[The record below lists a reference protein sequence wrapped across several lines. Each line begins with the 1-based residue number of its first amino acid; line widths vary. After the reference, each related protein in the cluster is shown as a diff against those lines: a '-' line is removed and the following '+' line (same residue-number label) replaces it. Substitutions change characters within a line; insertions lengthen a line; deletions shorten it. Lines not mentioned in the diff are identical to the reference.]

1 MLLARDRI
9 AEQSLGAK
17 IGLTLAAAALIALGA
32 KVQVPFWPVPM
43 TLQTLAVLVIAAGLG
58 PRLGLAAMGAYMA
71 AGLAGLPVFAGS
83 PERGLGLAYLAG
95 PTTGFLIGMALSMI
109 VTGAL
114 AQGRGL
120 GMRAVAMLAGTV
132 AIYVPGLIW
141 LSGFVPSDR
150 LLAGGVAPFILG
162 DMVKIALGAL
172 ALQAVTR
179 RGCTRPPNDRDGAPC
194 GPRFAW

>member
-9 AEQSLGAK
+9 AGQSLAAK
-17 IGLTLAAAALIALGA
+17 VGLTLAAAALIALGA

-95 PTTGFLIGMALSMI
+95 PTTGFLIGMALSMV

-141 LSGFVPSDR
+141 LSAFVPGDQ
-150 LLAGGVAPFILG
+150 LLAVGAAPFILG

-179 RGCTRPPNDRDGAPC
+179 RG
-194 GPRFAW
+194 

>member
-58 PRLGLAAMGAYMA
+58 PRLGLAAMGTYMA

-141 LSGFVPSDR
+141 LSAFVPADR
-150 LLAGGVAPFILG
+150 LLAVGVAPFILG

-179 RGCTRPPNDRDGAPC
+179 RG
-194 GPRFAW
+194 

>member
-141 LSGFVPSDR
+141 LSAFVPADR
-150 LLAGGVAPFILG
+150 LLAVGVAP
-162 DMVKIALGAL
+162 
-172 ALQAVTR
+172 
-179 RGCTRPPNDRDGAPC
+179 
-194 GPRFAW
+194 

>member
-1 MLLARDRI
+1 MLLAQKQETSQGF
-9 AEQSLGAK
+9 ATK
-17 IGLTLAAAALIALGA
+17 FGLTLAAAALIALGA

-58 PRLGLAAMGAYMA
+58 PRLGLAAMGTYMA

-83 PERGLGLAYLAG
+83 PERGIGLAYLAG
-95 PTTGFLIGMALSMI
+95 PTTGFLIGMALAMV

-120 GMRAVAMLAGTV
+120 GLRALAMIAGTV

-141 LSGFVPSDR
+141 LSAFVPADR
-150 LLAGGVAPFILG
+150 LLAAGVAPFILG
-162 DMVKIALGAL
+162 DMVKIVLGTLLLEAG
-172 ALQAVTR
+172 R
-179 RGCTRPPNDRDGAPC
+179 RLRR
-194 GPRFAW
+194 

>member
-58 PRLGLAAMGAYMA
+58 PRLGLAAMGTYMA

-141 LSGFVPSDR
+141 LAAFVPADR
-150 LLAGGVAPFILG
+150 LLAVGVAPFILG

-179 RGCTRPPNDRDGAPC
+179 RG
-194 GPRFAW
+194 

>member
-141 LSGFVPSDR
+141 LSTFVPADR
-150 LLAGGVAPFILG
+150 LLAVGVAPFILG

-179 RGCTRPPNDRDGAPC
+179 RG
-194 GPRFAW
+194 

>member
-114 AQGRGL
+114 AQGGGL

-141 LSGFVPSDR
+141 LSAFVPADR
-150 LLAGGVAPFILG
+150 LLAVGVAPFILG

-179 RGCTRPPNDRDGAPC
+179 R
-194 GPRFAW
+194 

>member
-32 KVQVPFWPVPM
+32 RVQVPFWPVPM

-141 LSGFVPSDR
+141 LSAFVPADR
-150 LLAGGVAPFILG
+150 LLAVGVAPFILG

-179 RGCTRPPNDRDGAPC
+179 RG
-194 GPRFAW
+194 

>member
-9 AEQSLGAK
+9 AKQSLGAK

-141 LSGFVPSDR
+141 LSAFVPADR
-150 LLAGGVAPFILG
+150 LLAVGVAPFILG

-179 RGCTRPPNDRDGAPC
+179 RG
-194 GPRFAW
+194 

>member
-1 MLLARDRI
+1 MQIAQNPVAAQTLAGKT
-9 AEQSLGAK
+9 A
-17 IGLTLAAAALIALGA
+17 LTLAAAALIALGA

-95 PTTGFLIGMALSMI
+95 PTTGFLIGMALAMV

-114 AQGRGL
+114 ARGRGL
-120 GMRAVAMLAGTV
+120 GMGALSMIAGTV
-132 AIYVPGLIW
+132 AIYVPGVMW
-141 LSGFVPSDR
+141 LSAFVPADQ
-150 LLAGGVAPFILG
+150 LLAVGVAPFLLG
-162 DMVKIALGAL
+162 DIVKIVLGTL
-172 ALQAVTR
+172 ALQALR
-179 RGCTRPPNDRDGAPC
+179 R
-194 GPRFAW
+194 

>member
-58 PRLGLAAMGAYMA
+58 PRLGLAAMGAYMT

-141 LSGFVPSDR
+141 LSAFVPADR
-150 LLAGGVAPFILG
+150 LLAVGVAPFILG

-172 ALQAVTR
+172 ALQSVTR
-179 RGCTRPPNDRDGAPC
+179 RG
-194 GPRFAW
+194 

>member
-1 MLLARDRI
+1 MPLARDRI

-141 LSGFVPSDR
+141 LSAFVPADR
-150 LLAGGVAPFILG
+150 LLAVGVAPFILG

-179 RGCTRPPNDRDGAPC
+179 RG
-194 GPRFAW
+194 

>member
-132 AIYVPGLIW
+132 AIYTPGLIW
-141 LSGFVPSDR
+141 LSAFVPADR
-150 LLAGGVAPFILG
+150 LLAVGVAPFILG

-179 RGCTRPPNDRDGAPC
+179 RG
-194 GPRFAW
+194 

>member
-1 MLLARDRI
+1 MLLAKGNAATD
-9 AEQSLGAK
+9 SLTGKVA
-17 IGLTLAAAALIALGA
+17 ITLAAAVLIAIGA

-83 PERGLGLAYLAG
+83 PERGVGLAYLAG
-95 PTTGFLIGMALSMI
+95 PTTGFLIGMAVSMV

-120 GMRAVAMLAGTV
+120 AMRALAMTAGTV
-132 AIYVPGLIW
+132 AIYACGLIW
-141 LSGFVPSDR
+141 LSAFVPADR
-150 LLAGGVAPFILG
+150 LIAVGVMPFLLG
-162 DMVKIALGAL
+162 DFVKIGVGAML
-172 ALQAVTR
+172 IEAAGRLR
-179 RGCTRPPNDRDGAPC
+179 R
-194 GPRFAW
+194 

>member
-141 LSGFVPSDR
+141 LSAFVPADR
-150 LLAGGVAPFILG
+150 LLAVGVAPFILG

-179 RGCTRPPNDRDGAPC
+179 RG
-194 GPRFAW
+194 

>member
-141 LSGFVPSDR
+141 LAAFVPADR
-150 LLAGGVAPFILG
+150 LLAVGVAPFILG

-179 RGCTRPPNDRDGAPC
+179 RG
-194 GPRFAW
+194 

>member
-1 MLLARDRI
+1 MQLAQDRL
-9 AEQSLGAK
+9 AGHSLAAK
-17 IGLTLAAAALIALGA
+17 VGLTLAAAALIALGA

-95 PTTGFLIGMALSMI
+95 PTTGFLIGMALAMV

-120 GMRAVAMLAGTV
+120 GMRAVAMIAGTV
-132 AIYVPGLIW
+132 AIYLPGLLW
-141 LSGFVPSDR
+141 LSAFVPADR
-150 LLAGGVAPFILG
+150 LLAVGVAPFILG
-162 DMVKIALGAL
+162 DMVKIAVGAL
-172 ALQAVTR
+172 ALQAITR
-179 RGCTRPPNDRDGAPC
+179 RR
-194 GPRFAW
+194 

>member
-141 LSGFVPSDR
+141 LSDFVPADR
-150 LLAGGVAPFILG
+150 LLAVGVAPFILG

-179 RGCTRPPNDRDGAPC
+179 RG
-194 GPRFAW
+194 

>member
-1 MLLARDRI
+1 MLLSRDHI
-9 AEQSLGAK
+9 AGQSLAAK
-17 IGLTLAAAALIALGA
+17 VGLTLAAAALIALGA
-32 KVQVPFWPVPM
+32 KAQVPFWPVPM

-95 PTTGFLIGMALSMI
+95 PTTGFLIGMALSMV
-109 VTGAL
+109 VTGVL

-141 LSGFVPSDR
+141 LSAFVPADR
-150 LLAGGVAPFILG
+150 LLAVGVAPFILG

-172 ALQAVTR
+172 ALQAVAR
-179 RGCTRPPNDRDGAPC
+179 RG
-194 GPRFAW
+194 

>member
-1 MLLARDRI
+1 M
-9 AEQSLGAK
+9 QHAK
-17 IGLTLAAAALIALGA
+17 TLIDTRNPAMQIGLTLAAAALIALGA

-71 AGLAGLPVFAGS
+71 AGIAGLPVFAGS

-95 PTTGFLIGMALSMI
+95 PTTGFLIGMALAMV
-109 VTGAL
+109 VTGAM
-114 AQGRGL
+114 ARGRGL
-120 GMRAVAMLAGTV
+120 GMQALALIAGTI

-150 LLAGGVAPFILG
+150 LLAVGVAPFILG
-162 DMVKIALGAL
+162 DMVKIVLGTMV
-172 ALQAVTR
+172 LQAGQR
-179 RGCTRPPNDRDGAPC
+179 LRG
-194 GPRFAW
+194 

>member
-9 AEQSLGAK
+9 ARQSLAAK
-17 IGLTLAAAALIALGA
+17 VGLTLAAAALIALGA

-95 PTTGFLIGMALSMI
+95 PTTGFLIGMALSMV

-141 LSGFVPSDR
+141 LSAFVPGDQ
-150 LLAGGVAPFILG
+150 LLAVGVAPFILG

-179 RGCTRPPNDRDGAPC
+179 RG
-194 GPRFAW
+194 

>member
-1 MLLARDRI
+1 MQLAQDRL
-9 AEQSLGAK
+9 APHSLAAK
-17 IGLTLAAAALIALGA
+17 ASLTLAAAALIALGA

-95 PTTGFLIGMALSMI
+95 PTTGFLIGMALAMV

-120 GMRAVAMLAGTV
+120 GMRAVAMIAGTV

-141 LSGFVPSDR
+141 LSAFVPADR
-150 LLAGGVAPFILG
+150 LLAVGVAPFILG
-162 DMVKIALGAL
+162 DMVKIAVGAL
-172 ALQAVTR
+172 ALQAITR
-179 RGCTRPPNDRDGAPC
+179 RR
-194 GPRFAW
+194 

>member
-1 MLLARDRI
+1 MLLASDQPARH
-9 AEQSLGAK
+9 SLAFR

-32 KVQVPFWPVPM
+32 KAQVPFWPVPM

-95 PTTGFLIGMALSMI
+95 PTTGFLIGMALAML
-109 VTGAL
+109 VTGCL
-114 AQGRGL
+114 AQGRGF
-120 GMRAVAMLAGTV
+120 GMRALAMLAGTI

-141 LSGFVPSDR
+141 LSAFVPSDR
-150 LLAGGVAPFILG
+150 LLAVGVAPFLLG
-162 DMVKIALGAL
+162 DIVKIALGAL
-172 ALQAVTR
+172 LLEAGTR
-179 RGCTRPPNDRDGAPC
+179 LRR
-194 GPRFAW
+194 

>member
-43 TLQTLAVLVIAAGLG
+43 TLQTLAVLVIAAGPG
-58 PRLGLAAMGAYMA
+58 PAR
-71 AGLAGLPVFAGS
+71 S
-83 PERGLGLAYLAG
+83 RGLAYLAG

-141 LSGFVPSDR
+141 LSAFVPADR
-150 LLAGGVAPFILG
+150 LLAVGVAPFILG

-179 RGCTRPPNDRDGAPC
+179 RG
-194 GPRFAW
+194 

>member
-1 MLLARDRI
+1 
-9 AEQSLGAK
+9 
-17 IGLTLAAAALIALGA
+17 
-32 KVQVPFWPVPM
+32 
-43 TLQTLAVLVIAAGLG
+43 
-58 PRLGLAAMGAYMA
+58 
-71 AGLAGLPVFAGS
+71 
-83 PERGLGLAYLAG
+83 
-95 PTTGFLIGMALSMI
+95 MALSMI

-141 LSGFVPSDR
+141 LSAFVPADR
-150 LLAGGVAPFILG
+150 LLAVGVAPFILG

-179 RGCTRPPNDRDGAPC
+179 RG
-194 GPRFAW
+194 

>member
-141 LSGFVPSDR
+141 LSAFVPADR
-150 LLAGGVAPFILG
+150 LLAVGVAPFILG
-162 DMVKIALGAL
+162 DIVKIALGAL

-179 RGCTRPPNDRDGAPC
+179 RG
-194 GPRFAW
+194 

>member
-1 MLLARDRI
+1 MLLAQDRI
-9 AEQSLGAK
+9 ARQSLTAK

-32 KVQVPFWPVPM
+32 KIQLPFWPVPM

-95 PTTGFLIGMALSMI
+95 PTTGFLIGMALAMV

-120 GMRAVAMLAGTV
+120 GMRAVAMIAGTV

-141 LSGFVPSDR
+141 LSAFVPADQ
-150 LLAGGVAPFILG
+150 LLAVGVAPFILG
-162 DMVKIALGAL
+162 DMVKVAIGAL
-172 ALQAVTR
+172 ALQMGQQR
-179 RGCTRPPNDRDGAPC
+179 R
-194 GPRFAW
+194 

>member
-1 MLLARDRI
+1 
-9 AEQSLGAK
+9 
-17 IGLTLAAAALIALGA
+17 
-32 KVQVPFWPVPM
+32 M

-141 LSGFVPSDR
+141 LSAFVPADR
-150 LLAGGVAPFILG
+150 LLAVGVAPFILG

-179 RGCTRPPNDRDGAPC
+179 RG
-194 GPRFAW
+194 

>member
-1 MLLARDRI
+1 MLLAQDRI
-9 AEQSLGAK
+9 ARQSLTTK

-32 KVQVPFWPVPM
+32 KVQLPFWPVPM

-95 PTTGFLIGMALSMI
+95 PTTGFLIGMALAMV

-120 GMRAVAMLAGTV
+120 GMRAVAMIAGTV

-141 LSGFVPSDR
+141 LSAFVPADQ
-150 LLAGGVAPFILG
+150 LLAVGVAPFILG
-162 DMVKIALGAL
+162 DIVKVVLGTL
-172 ALQAVTR
+172 ALQLGQQR
-179 RGCTRPPNDRDGAPC
+179 R
-194 GPRFAW
+194 

>member
-141 LSGFVPSDR
+141 LSAFVPADR
-150 LLAGGVAPFILG
+150 LLAVGVAPFILG

-172 ALQAVTR
+172 TLQAVTR
-179 RGCTRPPNDRDGAPC
+179 RG
-194 GPRFAW
+194 

>member
-1 MLLARDRI
+1 MQLDQGRIGANSTAAR
-9 AEQSLGAK
+9 L
-17 IGLTLAAAALIALGA
+17 GLTLAAAALIALGA

-71 AGLAGLPVFAGS
+71 AGVAGLPVFAGS

-95 PTTGFLIGMALSMI
+95 PTTGFLIGMALAMV

-120 GMRAVAMLAGTV
+120 GMRVIAMLAGTV

-141 LSGFVPSDR
+141 LSAFVPSDQ
-150 LLAGGVAPFILG
+150 LLAVGVAPFILG
-162 DMVKIALGAL
+162 DMVKVAVAAL
-172 ALQAVTR
+172 ALQAISR
-179 RGCTRPPNDRDGAPC
+179 RA
-194 GPRFAW
+194 

>member
-120 GMRAVAMLAGTV
+120 GMRTVAMLAGTV

-141 LSGFVPSDR
+141 LSAFVPADR
-150 LLAGGVAPFILG
+150 LLAVGVAPFILG

-179 RGCTRPPNDRDGAPC
+179 RG
-194 GPRFAW
+194 